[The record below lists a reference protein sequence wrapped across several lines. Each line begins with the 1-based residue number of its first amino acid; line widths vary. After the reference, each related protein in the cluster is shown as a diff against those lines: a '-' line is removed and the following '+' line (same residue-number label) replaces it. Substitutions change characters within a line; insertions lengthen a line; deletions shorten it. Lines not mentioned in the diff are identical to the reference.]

1 MSDISSG
8 PSHPLHERRM
18 LQKLR
23 DLYYGDHAAG
33 RRFRY
38 GLIAFD
44 IFTVLIFLVEAFLP
58 GQWWAKP
65 VDMML
70 GILLIIDFV
79 FRLYVERNRRR
90 YLLHWSTVA
99 DLIVIVSLLAPVFAE
114 NLAFLRVARALRL
127 LRSYQL
133 LRDLRAESQWFR
145 SHENVIQASV
155 NFFVFLFVVTSVVY
169 VTQHDRNPGVSTYV
183 DALYFTVTTLTTT
196 GFGDI
201 TLKDT
206 VGKLL
211 SVVIMIVGVSLFL
224 QLIKAIFRPP
234 KVRFTCTDC
243 GLLMHD
249 RDAVHCKHCGKVLAI
264 PSEGDDL

>member
-1 MSDISSG
+1 M
-8 PSHPLHERRM
+8 HERRL

-23 DLYYGDHAAG
+23 SLYYGDHTAG

-44 IFTVLIFLVEAFLP
+44 IFTILVFVIEAIFP

-65 VDMML
+65 VDITL
-70 GILLIIDFV
+70 GMLLIGDFL

-90 YLLHWSTVA
+90 FLLHWSTLA
-99 DLIVIVSLLAPVFAE
+99 DLVVIVSLLAPLLTE
-114 NLAFLRVARALRL
+114 NLAFLRVVRALRL

-133 LRDLRAESQWFR
+133 LRDLRAESAWFR
-145 SHENVIQASV
+145 SNENVIQASV
-155 NFFVFLFVVTSVVY
+155 NFFVFLFVVTSIVF
-169 VTQHDRNPGVSTYV
+169 VTQSAKNAGINTYV

-206 VGKLL
+206 GGKLL
-211 SVVIMIVGVSLFL
+211 SVLIMIVGVSLFL

-234 KVRFTCTDC
+234 KVRFTCDDC

-264 PSEGDDL
+264 PSDGDDL